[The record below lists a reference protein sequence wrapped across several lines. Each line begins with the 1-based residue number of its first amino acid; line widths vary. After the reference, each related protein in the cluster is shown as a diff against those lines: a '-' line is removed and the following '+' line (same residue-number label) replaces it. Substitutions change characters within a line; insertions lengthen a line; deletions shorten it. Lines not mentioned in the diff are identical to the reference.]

1 MGVTV
6 VTRKATILISHE
18 MKKVDKRERA
28 ILKQDRLDLPHQRG
42 DQHTEIASQKAE
54 SKGQREIHK
63 QN

>member
-1 MGVTV
+1 M

-18 MKKVDKRERA
+18 MKKVDKRERERE

-42 DQHTEIASQKAE
+42 DQHTVIASQKAE